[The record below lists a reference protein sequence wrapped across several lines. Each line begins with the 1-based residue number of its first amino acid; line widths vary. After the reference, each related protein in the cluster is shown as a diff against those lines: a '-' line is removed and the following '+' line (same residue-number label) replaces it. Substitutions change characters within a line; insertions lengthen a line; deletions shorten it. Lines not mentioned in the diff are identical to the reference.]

1 MEGSQSPTAEDRL
14 RWSRLTGK
22 QRACLDLVLVHKTS
36 KQIAR
41 DLGISKY
48 TVDQRITAARQILGA
63 NDRADTAIRYA
74 RLRQICDRIA
84 YDPAQLPD
92 AATLVP
98 SDDTDGGPTNVF
110 DLSETSKS
118 VDRLSG
124 EGVPS
129 GKIWRHDHRLPTR
142 LTIMAT
148 ILASVI
154 IFLLGSLGIAETLT
168 RLISG

>member
-1 MEGSQSPTAEDRL
+1 MRWDRL
-14 RWSRLTGK
+14 TDK
-22 QRACLDLVLVHKTS
+22 QRACLDLLLERKTS

-41 DLGISKY
+41 ALGISKY
-48 TVDQRITAARQILGA
+48 TVDQRITAARQLLGA
-63 NDRADTAIRYA
+63 TDRDDTAIRYG

-84 YDPAQLPD
+84 YDPVELPD
-92 AATLVP
+92 TARLMP
-98 SDDTDGGPTNVF
+98 SDFADDGPANVF

-124 EGVPS
+124 EGAPS
-129 GKIWRHDHRLPTR
+129 GKIWRHDHRLSTR

-148 ILASVI
+148 LLVAVI

>member
-1 MEGSQSPTAEDRL
+1 MEGSQSSTADDRL
-14 RWSRLTGK
+14 VWSRLTEK

-84 YDPAQLPD
+84 YDPVQLPD
-92 AATLVP
+92 TATPMP
-98 SDDTDGGPTNVF
+98 SDDTDGGPANVF

-124 EGVPS
+124 EGAPS
-129 GKIWRHDHRLPTR
+129 GKIWRHDHGLPTR